1 MQDSKDLIQT
11 ILELASNRQRVFVA
25 IAGPPASGKTTL
37 CESLE
42 TSLSQQT
49 SVAVVAMDGF
59 HYDNQILK
67 DKNLL
72 ERKGAPNTFDV
83 TGLYLLLNG
92 LKNQT
97 MPMAVPVFDRT
108 LDLARNSARLISPE
122 DKIIL
127 VEGNYLLC
135 EQAPWNTLAACF
147 DYTACLNVTEDELE
161 RRLVQRWL
169 NHDHTPEQAKQRA
182 HSNDL
187 PNAKY
192 VIQHSGAADYELNS
206 KV

>member
-1 MQDSKDLIQT
+1 MKDLADLTQC
-11 ILELASNRQRVFVA
+11 ILQLASNRPRIFVA

-37 CESLE
+37 GEALAKSLE
-42 TSLSQQT
+42 QHT
-49 SVAVVAMDGF
+49 SVAIVAMDGF

-67 DKNLL
+67 DNNLL
-72 ERKGAPNTFDV
+72 KRKGAPNTFDV
-83 TGLYLLLNG
+83 AGLQLLLNG

-97 MPMAVPVFDRT
+97 LPIAAPVFDRT
-108 LDLARNSARLISPE
+108 LDLARNSARLINPE

-135 EQAPWNTLAACF
+135 QHTPWNNLEQCF
-147 DYTACLNVTEDELE
+147 DYTVSLNVAEDELE
-161 RRLVQRWL
+161 RRLIQRWID
-169 NHDHTPEQAKQRA
+169 HDHSPEQAKQRA

-192 VIQHSGAADYELNS
+192 VLENSRTANYELHN
-206 KV
+206 

>member
-147 DYTACLNVTEDELE
+147 DYTVSLNVAEEELK

>member
-1 MQDSKDLIQT
+1 MKDLADLTQC
-11 ILELASNRQRVFVA
+11 ILQLASNRPRIFVA

-37 CESLE
+37 CEALAKSL
-42 TSLSQQT
+42 QQHT
-49 SVAVVAMDGF
+49 TVAIVAMDGF

-67 DKNLL
+67 DNNLL
-72 ERKGAPNTFDV
+72 KRKGAPNTFDV
-83 TGLYLLLNG
+83 AGLQLLLNG

-97 MPMAVPVFDRT
+97 LPIAAPVFDRT
-108 LDLARNSARLISPE
+108 LDLARNSARLINPE

-135 EQAPWNTLAACF
+135 QHTPWNNLEQCF
-147 DYTACLNVTEDELE
+147 DYTVSLNVAEDELE
-161 RRLVQRWL
+161 RRLIQRWID
-169 NHDHTPEQAKQRA
+169 HDHSPEQAKQRA

-192 VIQHSGAADYELNS
+192 VLENSRTANYELHN
-206 KV
+206 